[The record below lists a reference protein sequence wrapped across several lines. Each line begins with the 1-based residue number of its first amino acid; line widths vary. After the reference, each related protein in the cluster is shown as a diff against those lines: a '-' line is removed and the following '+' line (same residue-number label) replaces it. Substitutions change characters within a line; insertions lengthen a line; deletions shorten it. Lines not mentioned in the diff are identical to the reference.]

1 MGNNK
6 IMKKIAVITPVSHL
20 KGIPELLQSKG
31 EVFFCEEAPKDQI
44 RELLLIHDIDTLL
57 CNPNQQTY
65 KIDKELL
72 EETNVKIINSCST
85 GLNHIDLDY
94 CSENNIEIQCHKN
107 DYELINQLPSTS
119 ELAFGLMM
127 CLLRKIPHSQKHVSE
142 YNWDYTQFMG
152 RQIKD
157 LKIGIIGYGRLGR
170 MMYDFCNAFGANM
183 YIYDPYISEFGYGN
197 IKDKLCSL
205 EHMFTECDVISL
217 HVHVTDE
224 TKYMIDK
231 KLLGYVKKNLYI
243 INTSR
248 GEVVN
253 ENDIVQGLKSGTI
266 AGYGAD
272 VVEDEFSDLTKSPI
286 IKAMNDGEN
295 IIITPHVGGMT
306 IEGQTKAYKWSI
318 NKL

>member
-1 MGNNK
+1 LSEKLKN
-6 IMKKIAVITPVSHL
+6 IAVITPIQHL
-20 KGIPELLQSKG
+20 EGLLDLIQTKGQVFLL
-31 EVFFCEEAPKDQI
+31 EEGNKFQV
-44 RELLLIHDIDTLL
+44 RELLLSKNIDTIL

-72 EETNVKIINSCST
+72 DDTQVSIINSCST

-94 CSENNIEIQCHKN
+94 CKKNNIEIQCHKN

-119 ELAFGLMM
+119 ELAFGLMLS
-127 CLLRKIPHSQKHVSE
+127 LLRNIPECNNHVSN

-157 LKIGIIGYGRLGR
+157 LKIGIIGYGRLGK
-170 MMYDFCNAFGANM
+170 MMFNYCKSFGAK
-183 YIYDPYISEFGYGN
+183 IKVYDPYKKEDMDDSFLLNYYSS
-197 IKDKLCSL
+197 SL
-205 EHMFTECDVISL
+205 EDLFQECDVISL

-224 TKYMIDK
+224 TKYMVNQ
-231 KLLGYVKKNLYI
+231 KLLGLSKKGLYL

-248 GEVVN
+248 GEIVN
-253 ENDIVQGLKSGTI
+253 EEDIVQSLNNKNLL
-266 AGYGAD
+266 GYGTD
-272 VVEDEFSDLTKSPI
+272 VIEDEFNDITNSPI
-286 IKAMNDGEN
+286 IKAMNEGKN